1 MHHVQE
7 SLHEQIF
14 THDERITTVP
24 HLLNLNEDHMLS
36 KLVRYYIEKGLIKKK
51 LRLHIFYK
59 KPYQN
64 LMSYFQKIYLSR

>member
-51 LRLHIFYK
+51 IK
-59 KPYQN
+59 VT
-64 LMSYFQKIYLSR
+64 YFL